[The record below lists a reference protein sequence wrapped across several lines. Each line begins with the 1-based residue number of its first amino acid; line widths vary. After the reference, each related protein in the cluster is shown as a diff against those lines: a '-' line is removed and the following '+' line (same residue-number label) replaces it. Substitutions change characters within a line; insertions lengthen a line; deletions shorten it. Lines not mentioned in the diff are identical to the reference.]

1 MARRPH
7 HRSIWEGTD
16 RQSRAYHMAKLTA
29 AVRVL
34 VRLVRSLIQQSLGIY
49 GISPA
54 LVLEA
59 RAACDEVEPYI
70 EHAYEEGDE

>member
-1 MARRPH
+1 
-7 HRSIWEGTD
+7 
-16 RQSRAYHMAKLTA
+16 MAKLTA

-34 VRLVRSLIQQSLGIY
+34 VRLVRSLIQQSLGLY